1 MYKLLASFPYLPC
14 PHTSIEVLY
23 STKVSIIIRTPFFST
38 GGLGNRGGGDG
49 LLGGGGGGLLDLTE
63 GGGGGLGSGSGRVGG
78 GGEGG
83 CCGAWFPS
91 GFGIAEPL

>member
-23 STKVSIIIRTPFFST
+23 STKVSIIIITPFFST

-49 LLGGGGGGLLDLTE
+49 LLGGGGGLLDLTE